1 MTLSAFFLPFKIIS
15 HTFTSIY
22 LSLSYLAHFLIIVE
36 ALRYGSSFSV
46 QIRSV
51 TQNMKMGEKSTL
63 NVINDVKRVFW
74 HSNSSHYHITQL
86 SLFIISCTFSNF
98 SRQGLLYT
106 AVVFPCKDIDIC
118 SYMVVGWVWIAK
130 KHAQCR

>member
-1 MTLSAFFLPFKIIS
+1 MTLSAFFLPFKILS

-22 LSLSYLAHFLIIVE
+22 RSSSYLAHFLIIVE
-36 ALRYGSSFSV
+36 ALRYGSSFYV

-51 TQNMKMGEKSTL
+51 TQNMKMGEKGAL
-63 NVINDVKRVFW
+63 NVINDVKRVFLTFKLI
-74 HSNSSHYHITQL
+74 SLDQL

-106 AVVFPCKDIDIC
+106 ALVFPCKDIDIC
-118 SYMVVGWVWIAK
+118 SYMAV
-130 KHAQCR
+130 R